1 VERDGH
7 RIIEDP
13 FILRE
18 KLDNM
23 MDTRVESFRRAVDL
37 YDTNPVSLEEWPRN
51 FEHGRFP
58 DFKIHPIAE
67 LRSELL
73 SQINSICAEN
83 DKLVSQLFQ
92 AGIVSAVKSVDHV
105 IEVGGT
111 KLMTLTEL
119 ELFGNSTISGAV
131 AVLQTEVVNGGGEW
145 IKTSAKRQL
154 EVATETVRSE
164 VGIKLR
170 KFYQSHEIRLSEWLR
185 KISQKSIQVYQD
197 IKRVIETS
205 MLPCEEGVLAAEHA
219 RAVTALISTIDVE
232 HAASRFNDTNPYR
245 DMRMS
250 LDEVVGEEISK
261 LERKNIE
268 LWKIHSDE
276 ATRCGEEMN
285 EKYVQEN
292 CPQGWFCLFKIIP
305 SYHRQIAMDHL
316 MQCFASKRGTVPPQ
330 AIQSRVFDSWYEKEL
345 AKEAADVKSNMWI
358 AIVSI
363 IVPIVWIG
371 YIRYM

>member
-1 VERDGH
+1 
-7 RIIEDP
+7 
-13 FILRE
+13 
-18 KLDNM
+18 
-23 MDTRVESFRRAVDL
+23 
-37 YDTNPVSLEEWPRN
+37 
-51 FEHGRFP
+51 
-58 DFKIHPIAE
+58 
-67 LRSELL
+67 
-73 SQINSICAEN
+73 
-83 DKLVSQLFQ
+83 
-92 AGIVSAVKSVDHV
+92 
-105 IEVGGT
+105 
-111 KLMTLTEL
+111 
-119 ELFGNSTISGAV
+119 
-131 AVLQTEVVNGGGEW
+131 
-145 IKTSAKRQL
+145 
-154 EVATETVRSE
+154 
-164 VGIKLR
+164 
-170 KFYQSHEIRLSEWLR
+170 
-185 KISQKSIQVYQD
+185 
-197 IKRVIETS
+197 
-205 MLPCEEGVLAAEHA
+205 
-219 RAVTALISTIDVE
+219 
-232 HAASRFNDTNPYR
+232 
-245 DMRMS
+245 MS